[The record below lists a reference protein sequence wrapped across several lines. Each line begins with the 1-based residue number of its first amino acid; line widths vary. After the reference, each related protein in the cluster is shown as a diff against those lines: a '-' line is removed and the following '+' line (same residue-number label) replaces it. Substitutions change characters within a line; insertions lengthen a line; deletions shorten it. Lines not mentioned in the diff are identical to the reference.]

1 LSTSVSP
8 VNLSPADLSPVDLSS
23 TWKQEVNRRIA
34 AHRSRRSMTAAERDL
49 TREAHVEPG
58 SRAAQA
64 VARVAAR
71 YANAPSY
78 NEMLAGEARAAMLAA
93 EAASRAARVAHA
105 AAQQVLDTLEAGLE
119 ASGAAESAAAPQ
131 ERYEGASENYGEQVG
146 RYGRDSA
153 DEWAEAS
160 AGRAA
165 QGSAE
170 SPMRA
175 DFEAGAGEAYA
186 VRWEPELPARRQ
198 GLAPLRSRQ
207 TASLFDS
214 AVEDWPEPQA
224 TGAEG
229 FELVEPAQPIY
240 GNLIQFPRE
249 LVATRRV
256 RPRRVEGP
264 LAETAGEAQ
273 LSIFEVDPGAISIEP
288 EPMHA
293 TSETV
298 AAEWSRPANAEPD
311 QNRMD
316 WTRPERSGSD
326 WSGMKLDAHPEMEF
340 AQETDPATHAAPT
353 LEHPSMS
360 RRLLAAV
367 VDGALVAGGFLSLA
381 MLAARNWPVP
391 GLRAMEMG
399 SALGLVLAG
408 AFYLTLFLTLTQAT
422 PGMRYAQLRLS
433 TFEGQAPT
441 RAQRQARLVAM
452 LLSVVPA
459 GLGLAWAIFDE
470 DHLTWHDRL
479 SHTYLRRR

>member
-8 VNLSPADLSPVDLSS
+8 ANLRPVDLSPVDLSPVDLSS

-34 AHRSRRSMTAAERDL
+34 AHRRRRSMTAAQRDL

-105 AAQQVLDTLEAGLE
+105 AAQQVLDSLEAGLE
-119 ASGAAESAAAPQ
+119 AAGAAESSATPQ
-131 ERYEGASENYGEQVG
+131 ERYDGGRGNSGEEVG
-146 RYGRDSA
+146 HYRQDSA
-153 DEWAEAS
+153 VEWVEAS
-160 AGRAA
+160 AGQVAHEAAEPLSRA
-165 QGSAE
+165 G
-170 SPMRA
+170 
-175 DFEAGAGEAYA
+175 DEAGAGHAYA
-186 VRWEPELPARRQ
+186 IRWEPELPARRQ
-198 GLAPLRSRQ
+198 GPPVPLRGRQ

-214 AVEDWPEPQA
+214 AVEDWPEPQ
-224 TGAEG
+224 TTDAEG

-249 LVATRRV
+249 LVATRKV

-264 LAETAGEAQ
+264 LAETESEAQ

-288 EPMHA
+288 EMVHA
-293 TSETV
+293 APEPETQ
-298 AAEWSRPANAEPD
+298 EWSRPLNTGAE
-311 QNRMD
+311 
-316 WTRPERSGSD
+316 WAGPE
-326 WSGMKLDAHPEMEF
+326 WSGMKLDAHPETEF
-340 AQETDPATHAAPT
+340 APETDAATHVAPT

-360 RRLLAAV
+360 RRLLAAA
-367 VDGALVAGGFLSLA
+367 VDGALAAGGFLSLA
-381 MLAARNWPVP
+381 MLAARNWPALP
-391 GLRAMEMG
+391 GPRAMEMG
-399 SALGLVLAG
+399 GALGLVLAG
-408 AFYLTLFLTLTQAT
+408 ALYLTLFLTLTQAT

-433 TFEGQAPT
+433 TFDGHTPT

-452 LLSVVPA
+452 LLSVFPA

>member
-1 LSTSVSP
+1 L
-8 VNLSPADLSPVDLSS
+8 DLPPVDLSPA
-23 TWKQEVNRRIA
+23 WKQEVNRRIA
-34 AHRSRRSMTAAERDL
+34 AHRSRRSMSAAERDGI
-49 TREAHVEPG
+49 REAHVEPG

-78 NEMLAGEARAAMLAA
+78 NEMLAGEARAAMHAA
-93 EAASRAARVAHA
+93 EAASRAAWAAQA
-105 AAQQVLDTLEAGLE
+105 AAQQVLDSLEAASLE
-119 ASGAAESAAAPQ
+119 AASCEAAPREAYDGAGANYGAEVEQRGPDSAAAMTGAARSQAQ
-131 ERYEGASENYGEQVG
+131 ETVQSL
-146 RYGRDSA
+146 
-153 DEWAEAS
+153 
-160 AGRAA
+160 
-165 QGSAE
+165 
-170 SPMRA
+170 MRA
-175 DFEAGAGEAYA
+175 GDDAGAGQAYA
-186 VRWEPELPARRQ
+186 IRWEPELPARRQ
-198 GLAPLRSRQ
+198 GPVPVRGRQ

-214 AVEDWPEPQA
+214 AVEDWPETQTA
-224 TGAEG
+224 DTGE

-240 GNLIQFPRE
+240 GNLIEFPRE
-249 LVATRRV
+249 LVATRKV

-264 LAETAGEAQ
+264 LAEFASEAQ

-293 TSETV
+293 ALEPP
-298 AAEWSRPANAEPD
+298 AHEWTQPATQGPE
-311 QNRMD
+311 
-316 WTRPERSGSD
+316 WTRPE

-340 AQETDPATHAAPT
+340 AQETAPAVQAAS

-360 RRLLAAV
+360 RRLLAVV

-381 MLAARNWPVP
+381 TLAARNWPALP

-408 AFYLTLFLTLTQAT
+408 ALYLTLFLTLTQAT

-459 GLGLAWAIFDE
+459 GLGLAWAIFDD